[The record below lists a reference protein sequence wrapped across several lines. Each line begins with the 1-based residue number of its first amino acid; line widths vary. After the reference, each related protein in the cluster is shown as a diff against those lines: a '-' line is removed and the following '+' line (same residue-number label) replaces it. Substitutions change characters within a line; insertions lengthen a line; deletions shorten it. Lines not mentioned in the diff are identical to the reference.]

1 MKYLKSFRD
10 LYENTPES
18 SSGKG
23 KESFDKWVDSQIR
36 SSIGYSNSSDSESV
50 STSDSESVSTSDAE
64 SPVSG
69 ELILPSAAPANQKQA
84 MQELVEALNK
94 HGLTNPHVQRAVL
107 GVVSK
112 ESGFN
117 PTVAEISYR
126 NTPAS
131 RIREVFGR
139 RVKDLTD
146 AQIEELRKDDAKFWD
161 RVYGVDCPTDAG
173 KQLGNDQPGD
183 GWKYRGRGYNGLTG
197 KSNYKKYTNL
207 LKKAGTNVDL
217 VADPET
223 LEKNSKIAAE
233 VAALYFKEVLNNPT
247 IKRKYSNSNEND
259 FQDLKTAV
267 RAVNNANAGPGSN
280 VDAGI
285 IGDGTKKALAFAE
298 KVEVKDLSTTA

>member
-23 KESFDKWVDSQIR
+23 KEYFDKWVDSQIR

-50 STSDSESVSTSDAE
+50 STSDAE

-69 ELILPSAAPANQKQA
+69 ELILPSAPANQKQA

-94 HGLTNPHVQRAVL
+94 HGLTNPYVQRAVL

-131 RIREVFGR
+131 RIREVFGQ

-161 RVYGVDCPTDAG
+161 RVYGVDCPTDVG
-173 KQLGNDQPGD
+173 KQLGNDQLGD

-247 IKRKYSNSNEND
+247 IKMKYFNSNEND
-259 FQDLKTAV
+259 FQDLETAV

-280 VDAGI
+280 VDVGI
-285 IGDGTKKALAFAE
+285 IGDGTRKALAFAE